1 MSKRDSGSIC
11 RGKPK
16 VKKRK
21 GVKIR
26 TVIAPDSDEEDSH
39 SNITK
44 DYARLVQ
51 TRVTASGKVG
61 NVTTSSIPLL
71 EVEDTTTDVQLG
83 EDTNR
88 VEETVIEDTVPVVPV
103 TKKKRKKAND
113 SVSLTWP
120 PSLSCLANDS
130 SDQDAFLDRH
140 PTHCA

>member
-16 VKKRK
+16 VKKHK

-39 SNITK
+39 SNVTK

-83 EDTNR
+83 EDTDR

-113 SVSLTWP
+113 IRP